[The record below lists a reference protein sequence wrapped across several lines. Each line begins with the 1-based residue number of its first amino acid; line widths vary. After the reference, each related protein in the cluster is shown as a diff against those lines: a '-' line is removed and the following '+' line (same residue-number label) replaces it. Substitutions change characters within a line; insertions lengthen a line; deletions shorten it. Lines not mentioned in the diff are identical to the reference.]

1 MGIFKKGEY
10 EEFDDSVYYAD
21 DPVELHAAEDRPKS
35 PLKFGFITFVSVL
48 GIAFGANLALTTG
61 GSNRIEY
68 GQGMARTAACHQNAT
83 PITLTPYAGF
93 QNANGSGKFTLDS
106 ILLENVDN
114 LCVGKDFTIK
124 VFNNSSSDALTISE
138 TATSVG
144 VYQNFQSFSFYWNDS
159 VTVTSKSMQYTDVE
173 LLNDT
178 STSTDFDNDNTSFL
192 ITFDPDQLANFADAT
207 QVYKIT
213 LESND
218 HTSQFFTL

>member
-1 MGIFKKGEY
+1 MGKFRKGEY

-21 DPVELHAAEDRPKS
+21 DPVEFNAAEDRPKN
-35 PLKFGFITFVSVL
+35 PIKFGLITFISVL
-48 GIAFGANLALTTG
+48 GIALGANLALQVG
-61 GSNRIEY
+61 GNGKLEY
-68 GQGMARTAACHQNAT
+68 GQGMAKTAACHVNAT

-93 QNANGSGKFTLDS
+93 QNANGTGKFTLDS

-124 VFNNSSSDALTISE
+124 VFDNSSSDPKTISE

-144 VYQNFQSFSFYWNDS
+144 VYAGYQSFRFYWQDS
-159 VTVTSKSMQYTDVE
+159 VTVTSMSRQYTDVE

-178 STSTDFDNDNTSFL
+178 STSTDFDNDNSSFL
-192 ITFDPDQLANFADAT
+192 ITFDPDQLASFADAT

-218 HTSQFFTL
+218 HTS